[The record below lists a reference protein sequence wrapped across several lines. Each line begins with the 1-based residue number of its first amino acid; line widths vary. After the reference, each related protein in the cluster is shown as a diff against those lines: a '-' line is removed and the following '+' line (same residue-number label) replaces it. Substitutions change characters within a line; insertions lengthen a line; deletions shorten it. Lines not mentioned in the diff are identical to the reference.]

1 MRFSKGQSNF
11 LNVLHDKIMIE
22 QFYDITSKLHL
33 EQFSRPRTITLIQY
47 YKNVVEGRRWSSV
60 IKMDFYFMYNRLLSV
75 TFSSTHTR
83 TKSATQFVIT
93 ITYIYKSQFGKTSLL
108 KLWLSFFC
116 QGLFEKAKPQKSNSN
131 PKLQSK
137 DKQAAGRC
145 SLLHTSKQ

>member
-22 QFYDITSKLHL
+22 KFYDITSKLHL

-75 TFSSTHTR
+75 TFSSTHTH

-93 ITYIYKSQFGKTSLL
+93 ITYIYKSQFGKTSPL

-116 QGLFEKAKPQKSNSN
+116 QGLFDKAEGKSQDT
-131 PKLQSK
+131 KI
-137 DKQAAGRC
+137 
-145 SLLHTSKQ
+145 

>member
-75 TFSSTHTR
+75 TFSSTHTH

-93 ITYIYKSQFGKTSLL
+93 ITYI
-108 KLWLSFFC
+108 LW
-116 QGLFEKAKPQKSNSN
+116 N
-131 PKLQSK
+131 
-137 DKQAAGRC
+137 
-145 SLLHTSKQ
+145 H

>member
-22 QFYDITSKLHL
+22 RFYDITSKLHL

-93 ITYIYKSQFGKTSLL
+93 ITYIYKSQFGKTSPL

-116 QGLFEKAKPQKSNSN
+116 QGLFDKAEGKSKATKI
-131 PKLQSK
+131 KLQSK
-137 DKQAAGRC
+137 
-145 SLLHTSKQ
+145 TSKQR